1 MNDYEYEYFELK
13 YLEEINDL
21 FLSLKNQSDLHNLGL
36 FKKNNNFMDLFD
48 FISSSIELNDDEDL
62 SDENEDLNDEE
73 FNLY

>member
-1 MNDYEYEYFELK
+1 MSDYNYEYFELK

-21 FLSLKNQSDLHNLGL
+21 FLSLKNQSDLHDLGL
-36 FKKNNNFMDLFD
+36 FQKNDNFMDLFD
-48 FISSSIELNDDEDL
+48 FIYSSIELNEEEDL